1 MTEFAFVDYI
11 KGYVDN
17 NIDIPAYVK
26 DVIKS
31 SNLDPIKI
39 YKIGLEYLRKGLVC
53 YAEPILKTVGVSI
66 NNA

>member
-1 MTEFAFVDYI
+1 MTETTFTDYI
-11 KGYVDN
+11 KSYVDN
-17 NIDIPAYVK
+17 HIDVPTYVK

-53 YAEPILKTVGVSI
+53 YAEPILKTVGG
-66 NNA
+66 

>member
-1 MTEFAFVDYI
+1 MTEVTFTNYI
-11 KGYVDN
+11 KSYVDN
-17 NIDIPAYVK
+17 HIDVPTYVK

-31 SNLDPIKI
+31 SNIDPIKI